1 MSNYLSSFESKKTFY
16 ENGNIATEMTW
27 DNKLIQY
34 DKNGNVMFV
43 EKIDR
48 NTNVTYRNG
57 QVAAIEKKDW
67 ISENRTVTLYDDKGQ
82 ITTSIALNKD
92 DQVNFQNGY
101 LSSVIKHKGGK
112 YYRDGSD
119 EITETQYTPNGKIS
133 SVTHKVKINDKQSYF
148 DESTGMYVTTSHT
161 TYHDNGKLASVTTYK
176 QKHKK
181 NGKKESWDD
190 KNYHQEGEADSYVSS
205 IEQYDENGK
214 KTVSLKLNENDDV
227 SYNGDKIAM
236 ITRRDKEGTPQST
249 ISYNID
255 GTIANITNYG
265 KDGKVISSLDYENG
279 HPVRGRQE
287 GTENYQD
294 IFAPKQE
301 EKTEIN
307 EKIALIKNKKL
318 QQQAEKSEETAQTA
332 METLSE
338 NAKQED
344 NTPVTLNSIAQ
355 TADNIANKHP
365 TLLPQEVQVLKDVT
379 ENKNANHDVADTVTN
394 ITNNIEQHPAIDN
407 GTLSKEIVAIMFTQ
421 IMLLR
426 KEIEELRK
434 KLDAQQTT
442 APKPRKDASYIEDA
456 VVVEEI
462 PQAVKVQQIDTNL
475 KNGVLKEP
483 TAGMKI
489 AKEFNE
495 RLIRS
500 HQRNTKHPF
509 LISSTTHNR

>member
-1 MSNYLSSFESKKTFY
+1 SSETYY
-16 ENGNIATEMTW
+16 ENGKIATTI
-27 DNKLIQY
+27 DKLQNTLTQY
-34 DKNGNVMFV
+34 DQNGNVMFV

-57 QVAAIEKKDW
+57 QVAAIEKKNL

-82 ITTSIALNKD
+82 VTTSIALNKD
-92 DQVNFQNGY
+92 DQVNFQDGY
-101 LSSVIKHKGGK
+101 LSSVIKHKKGDRIFGG
-112 YYRDGSD
+112 SE
-119 EITETQYTPNGKIS
+119 EIIETQYNSNGKIS
-133 SVTHKVKINDKQSYF
+133 SVTHKVQINDKQSIL
-148 DESTGMYVTTSHT
+148 DETTGMYVTTSHT
-161 TYHDNGKLASVTTYK
+161 TYHDNGKLASITTYK

-181 NGKKESWDD
+181 SGKKTSFDD
-190 KNYHQEGEADSYVSS
+190 KTYHQEGEADSYISS

-236 ITRRDKEGTPQST
+236 ITRRDKEGIPQST
-249 ISYNID
+249 TSYNAD
-255 GTIANITNYG
+255 GTVANITNYG

-379 ENKNANHDVADTVTN
+379 ENKNANHDVADTVTD

-407 GTLSKEIVAIMFTQ
+407 GTLSKELVAIMFTQ

-434 KLDAQQTT
+434 KDAQQTT

-456 VVVEEI
+456 VVVEER
-462 PQAVKVQQIDTNL
+462 PQAVEIQQIDTNL
-475 KNGVLKEP
+475 KNATLKEP

-495 RLIRS
+495 RLIRL